1 MADGRMRRRLFISCA
16 LFLLLFSGCM
26 SDAVLSRRLAE
37 SESGRGMLLEEDGR
51 YAEAFDAFRAA
62 LELEPGSLR
71 YQYES
76 SRLAF
81 LAGDIRY
88 GSRQAEDLH
97 RRYPEN
103 VLVSELFAYGCM
115 LEGRDD
121 ESERLY
127 RELLEKHE
135 RYGPAAL
142 NLSLLLERRGA
153 YREAFDILRPSA
165 DEWKDETVAGFGK
178 RKLYL
183 RLADLASG
191 AFMPGDELIWLTKA
205 LKTKGE
211 PEGGAGAA
219 SSGTRP
225 SEEAEKQDD
234 ELALKLRLA
243 TLLADQGRPEEA
255 VTYYQELSDA
265 GTLTAEATFD
275 FARILLVD
283 LERYQEGLEE
293 LRLALDAGF
302 TDDAAIEKLLSEPD
316 LLDPDA
322 IRQVLDASKKGA
334 SP

>member
-1 MADGRMRRRLFISCA
+1 
-16 LFLLLFSGCM
+16 M

-37 SESGRGMLLEEDGR
+37 SEAGRGMLLEEDGR
-51 YAEAFDAFRAA
+51 YAEAFDAFRSA
-62 LELEPGSLR
+62 LELEPDSLHYR
-71 YQYES
+71 YEA

-81 LAGDIRY
+81 LAGDVRY
-88 GSRQAEDLH
+88 GTRQAEALH

-135 RYGPAAL
+135 RYGPVAL

-183 RLADLASG
+183 RLADLASE

-205 LKTKGE
+205 LETKG
-211 PEGGAGAA
+211 GRMAGQGPLLRARNLQKRPK
-219 SSGTRP
+219 SKTMNRLSNYGLLLFLPIRGSLERP
-225 SEEAEKQDD
+225 SRITRNYPMPAP
-234 ELALKLRLA
+234 LRLKLHL
-243 TLLADQGRPEEA
+243 
-255 VTYYQELSDA
+255 
-265 GTLTAEATFD
+265 
-275 FARILLVD
+275 ILHVYFSLIWNVI
-283 LERYQEGLEE
+283 RKGLKS
-293 LRLALDAGF
+293 F
-302 TDDAAIEKLLSEPD
+302 
-316 LLDPDA
+316 
-322 IRQVLDASKKGA
+322 A
-334 SP
+334 SPLRPGSRMMLQ